1 MLCYVLYRESQVFHS
16 FKHVYHLSFDGVQY
30 LIGFDFDFVDFQ
42 QYFSYIAAVSFLVE
56 ET

>member
-1 MLCYVLYRESQVFHS
+1 MFCRESQVFHS

-42 QYFSYIAAVSFLVE
+42 QYLSYIAAVSFLVE